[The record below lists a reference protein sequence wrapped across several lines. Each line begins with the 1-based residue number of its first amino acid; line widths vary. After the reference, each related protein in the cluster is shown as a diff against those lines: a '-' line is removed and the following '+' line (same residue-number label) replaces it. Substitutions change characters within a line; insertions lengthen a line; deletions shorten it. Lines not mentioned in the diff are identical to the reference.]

1 MNMIKR
7 LPVLAPAAF
16 CAIAPLLAHAQVGP
30 ATQPAGPERINITTT
45 PTQGRNGPTTQI
57 SLNFDNATID
67 AVLTELS
74 KAAGVRVLKEL
85 DGPAVGRISLMSQ
98 RPMSPDEAM
107 ALFNSAIQRHGYVAI
122 KQGDTV
128 RITTK
133 DKAKT
138 GAIPVYFGADPTKIA
153 QNDDMITQVVPL
165 KTVDAVKL
173 KADLAPVAGADTIIS
188 SNANSNTLLITDT
201 SAKVRRIVEIIANMD
216 KRDALENTI
225 LVKQLKY
232 ADASAAARLVT
243 DIFKTEEQGQQGNVQ
258 GPGAF
263 FRAMQQGGRGGGGGQ
278 GGQSEEEKGR
288 TGKVVASSDTRTN
301 TVVVSGPAETL
312 KAVETMLEKLDANPA
327 SEATFFH
334 YSLKNGQAAN
344 MATVLNSLFGVSG
357 GSSGGRSGTGTY
369 GSNAGQRTSTGGT
382 TGNTQRS
389 STFGGGGTSSSSSG
403 SFGNFGNTQT
413 ISRSTP
419 GASGG
424 GVSVPS
430 NVSGAANQLAGQ
442 VYVVADPDTNSL
454 LVSTASKYEQQVR
467 DIISELDRPVP
478 QVLMKVMIA
487 EVTHNNST
495 DFGVDF
501 SILNTRASGLGQ
513 SGTTTFPPVPSGG
526 LVVSV
531 LEEHVQATIRALATA
546 GKLDILSRPY
556 ILTSDNQQARI
567 MVGQYVPYITDTRIT
582 DAGQQINSIDYRD
595 IGIILNVTPH
605 INPDG
610 LVICDVAPEIS
621 SISDQTIPI
630 SSTVNAT
637 VFNSRSADTRVGI
650 KNGETIVI
658 GGLMQDQKTETISK
672 VPILGDIPVLR
683 FLFSRTQLSKT
694 KTELLIFLTP
704 HVAATPDILKG
715 QTQDE
720 MRGTKLVPNAVQP
733 GTFQDHL
740 KGMQRGATTIP
751 STPVSPKPTIDPQD
765 RRLRE
770 STPLPGTGGNRGT
783 E

>member
-1 MNMIKR
+1 MNQISKR
-7 LPVLAPAAF
+7 LSILVPAAF
-16 CAIAPLLAHAQVGP
+16 CAVLPMLAHAQVAP
-30 ATQPAGPERINITTT
+30 STQPSGPERINITTT
-45 PTQGRNGPTTQI
+45 PSVGHNGPTTQI

-67 AVLTELS
+67 AVLAELS

-98 RPMSPDEAM
+98 RPMSPDEAI
-107 ALFNSAIQRHGYVAI
+107 ALFNSAIQRHGYVAV

-128 RITTK
+128 RLTTK

-153 QNDDMITQVVPL
+153 LNDDMITQVVPL

-173 KADLAPVAGADTIIS
+173 KQDLAPIAGADTIIS
-188 SNANSNTLLITDT
+188 SNALSNTLLITDT
-201 SAKVRRIVEIIANMD
+201 SAKVHRIVEIIANMD
-216 KRDALENTI
+216 HRDALENTI

-232 ADASAAARLVT
+232 ADASAAAKLIT
-243 DIFKTEEQGQQGNVQ
+243 DIFKTDEQGQQGNVQ
-258 GPGAF
+258 GPAAF
-263 FRAMQQGGRGGGGGQ
+263 FRNFGGGQGGRGGQGGGNNQ
-278 GGQSEEEKGR
+278 NDEEKGR

-301 TVVVSGPAETL
+301 TVVVSGPADTL
-312 KAVETMLEKLDANPA
+312 KSVDGMLEKLDANP
-327 SEATFFH
+327 STEATFFH
-334 YSLKNGQAAN
+334 YSLKNGQAVN
-344 MATVLNSLFGVSG
+344 MASVLNSLFGVSG
-357 GSSGGRSGTGTY
+357 SSSGSRTSNGTYTAAGTRTTTNGSTGSS
-369 GSNAGQRTSTGGT
+369 QRTST
-382 TGNTQRS
+382 
-389 STFGGGGTSSSSSG
+389 FSSSSG
-403 SFGNFGNTQT
+403 SGSSGSSFGNFGNQSN
-413 ISRSTP
+413 ISRTTP
-419 GASGG
+419 GASGNS
-424 GVSVPS
+424 SVPS
-430 NVSGAANQLAGQ
+430 NVSGAASQLTGQ

-467 DIISELDRPVP
+467 DIIAELDRPVP
-478 QVLMKVMIA
+478 QVLMKVLIA
-487 EVTHNNST
+487 EVTHNNTS

-513 SGTTTFPPVPSGG
+513 SAITSYPPVPTGG

-556 ILTSDNQQARI
+556 ILTSDNQEARI

-595 IGIILNVTPH
+595 IGIILDVTPH

-637 VFNSRSADTRVGI
+637 IFNSRSADTRVGI

-658 GGLMQDQKTETISK
+658 GGLMQDQKTETVTK

-683 FLFSRTQLSKT
+683 FLFSRTQESKT

-704 HVAATPDILKG
+704 HVAAVPDVLKG

-720 MRGTKLVPNAVQP
+720 MRGTKLVPGAVQP

-751 STPVSPKPTIDPQD
+751 STPTQPKTTIEPQD
-765 RRLRE
+765 RRLYE
-770 STPLPGTGGNRGT
+770 TPLPGTGGSKGS